1 MTRKF
6 LLLQLEGWRTLLFIK
21 FEGKIWSCV
30 ICDES
35 VCPFDNR
42 RCLVGIWMYEYVVW
56 ERGPIRRQTFGSY
69 QHMSSIQNYETE

>member
-1 MTRKF
+1 MEFPDKINEECKGKDSRMTRKF
-6 LLLQLEGWRTLLFIK
+6 LLLQLEGWRTFLFIK

-56 ERGPIRRQTFGSY
+56 EKGPIRR
-69 QHMSSIQNYETE
+69 